1 MHGITCGGRSPENG
15 GQEETRGFFGGQP
28 GQGAGSFEALTEL
41 RILWLLSLPGIMTGN
56 ISAFPAQSGWGKAQK
71 KEAGGLPFFVLAG
84 GRLIVQANCWSM
96 KAVN

>member
-1 MHGITCGGRSPENG
+1 
-15 GQEETRGFFGGQP
+15 
-28 GQGAGSFEALTEL
+28 
-41 RILWLLSLPGIMTGN
+41 MTGN